1 MTEQNQTP
9 ETAAATAAVPVLTLD
24 SSSMAQD
31 KAELDQAVAELEK
44 TGASPASVNTAKA
57 MESTLADMD
66 TSMLSEQDKQNIE
79 AFVSKINIENPDH
92 VLLYGADA
100 QKKVA
105 DFSDSALATVR
116 TNQTG
121 EVGDMLVK
129 LVGEIKGFGSE
140 ADKPGGIKGLF
151 WNARKAVEEMKNKYE
166 KVEVNVDSIA
176 TSLEQYQVQLLKDV
190 SMFNHLYDMNSQY
203 FKELTMYIIAGA

>member
-100 QKKVA
+100 Q
-105 DFSDSALATVR
+105 
-116 TNQTG
+116 
-121 EVGDMLVK
+121 
-129 LVGEIKGFGSE
+129 
-140 ADKPGGIKGLF
+140 
-151 WNARKAVEEMKNKYE
+151 
-166 KVEVNVDSIA
+166 
-176 TSLEQYQVQLLKDV
+176 
-190 SMFNHLYDMNSQY
+190 
-203 FKELTMYIIAGA
+203 